1 MLFVAKWFTRA
12 SRVRIVIAKFDG
24 RWTLP
29 GGPYPIPEL
38 VALVG
43 GILATLFALPRLGHP
58 IATGLTGVALT
69 VTGVA
74 IMRRMPYSPVRFT
87 TRVHRVLRLYTS
99 PVSFS
104 TGAEALAGETVTVVR
119 PQIEILD
126 VLSEDASEAGLPVAA
141 GGVPAPHT
149 EHWDAMF
156 DDPSTNNHHSVAD
169 LFG

>member
-1 MLFVAKWFTRA
+1 MFVAKWFTRA

-58 IATGLTGVALT
+58 IATGLLGVALT

-74 IMRRMPYSPVRFT
+74 MMRRMPYSPVRFT
-87 TRVHRVLRLYTS
+87 TRVHRVLRLYSS
-99 PVSFS
+99 PVSYS
-104 TGAEALAGETVTVVR
+104 SGGEALSGETHTVVR
-119 PQIEILD
+119 PRIEILD
-126 VLSEDASEAGLPVAA
+126 VLAEDASETDLPTWAA
-141 GGVPAPHT
+141 GVPAGPYD

-156 DDPSTNNHHSVAD
+156 DDPRNNNHPVAD